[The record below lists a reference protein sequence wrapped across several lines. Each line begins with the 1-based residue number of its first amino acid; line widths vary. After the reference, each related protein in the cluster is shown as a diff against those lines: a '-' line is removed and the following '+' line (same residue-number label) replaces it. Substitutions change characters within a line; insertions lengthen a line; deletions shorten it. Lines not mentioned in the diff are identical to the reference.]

1 MRRGSLFSIGRFDG
15 KLVRGSRSQTIVCA
29 FALLTTNCSRQAEPA
44 TPVQTA
50 VLGQPVAYRFPLP
63 DGSSVGSRELAG
75 RYTILLF
82 LTTYDTAS
90 QAVARRLDELLHTHA
105 PRINVLA
112 VALEPPQNAPLVSV
126 YRQAMTLAYDVALA
140 DQDTLDGRGP
150 FGDIRAVP
158 ALVLLDRESRVV
170 RRGFGVEALL
180 DTQAG
185 LSRAE

>member
-1 MRRGSLFSIGRFDG
+1 MRTLAY
-15 KLVRGSRSQTIVCA
+15 V
-29 FALLTTNCSRQAEPA
+29 FALLTAACAREAAGPANPPA
-44 TPVQTA
+44 T
-50 VLGQPVAYRFPLP
+50 VLGQSVTYRFPLP
-63 DGSSVGSRELAG
+63 DGSSVGSREMAG

-90 QAVARRLDELLHTHA
+90 QAVARRLDELVHTHK
-105 PRINVLA
+105 PRINGLA
-112 VALEPPQNAPLVSV
+112 IALEPPQNATLVAV

-158 ALVLLDRESRVV
+158 ALVLLDRESRVL

-180 DTQAG
+180 DVQSG
-185 LSRAE
+185 LPRAE